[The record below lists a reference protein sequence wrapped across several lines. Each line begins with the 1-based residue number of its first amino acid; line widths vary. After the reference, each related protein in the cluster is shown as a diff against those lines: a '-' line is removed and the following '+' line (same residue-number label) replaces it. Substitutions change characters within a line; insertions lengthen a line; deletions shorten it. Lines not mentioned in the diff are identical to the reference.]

1 LPVQTPTL
9 QPRTEPDR
17 VVQIPEAEEPQT
29 RILIVLLAL
38 ALVAAMAL
46 GGGIVYAWEQGRIRD
61 SNRAAHAAA
70 VDAVGARD
78 EAAAV
83 LARVGALQA
92 QVTGLDIQLKTERTN
107 RSILE
112 GKNADAAGQA
122 QRALDRMG
130 QVQAQLNE
138 LTGPAVPN
146 GRHIAY
152 LLSADATQSP
162 PMIVIDLGRW
172 FTGDAA
178 RRAATADGALA
189 GGRHLVQ
196 GRYLRNS
203 GHDWRIL
210 PVSTSA
216 LFTIRHYNGLAGES
230 HVSLTTLVGIM
241 SGTGPANVRIAHD
254 PFWVEVKNGV
264 IGSGREQAYRAP

>member
-1 LPVQTPTL
+1 M
-9 QPRTEPDR
+9 
-17 VVQIPEAEEPQT
+17 
-29 RILIVLLAL
+29 LLAL

-46 GGGIVYAWEQGRIRD
+46 GGGIVYAWEQGRIHD
-61 SNRAAHAAA
+61 SNQAAHAAA
-70 VDAVGARD
+70 VDAAGARD
-78 EAAAV
+78 EAGAV
-83 LARVGALQA
+83 LARVSALQA
-92 QVTGLDIQLKTERTN
+92 QVTALDIQLKTERAN
-107 RSILE
+107 QSILE

-122 QRALDRMG
+122 QRALDRLG
-130 QVQAQLNE
+130 QVQARLNAI
-138 LTGPAVPN
+138 TGPAVPN

-178 RRAATADGALA
+178 RRAATADGALS
-189 GGRHLVQ
+189 GGRHLVH
-196 GRYLRNS
+196 GRYLRNA

-216 LFTIRHYNGLAGES
+216 LFTIRHYSGIGEA
-230 HVSLTTLVGIM
+230 HVSLTTLVGIL
-241 SGTGPANVRIAHD
+241 SGTGPTNVRIAHD
-254 PFWVEVKNGV
+254 PFWVQVRSGV